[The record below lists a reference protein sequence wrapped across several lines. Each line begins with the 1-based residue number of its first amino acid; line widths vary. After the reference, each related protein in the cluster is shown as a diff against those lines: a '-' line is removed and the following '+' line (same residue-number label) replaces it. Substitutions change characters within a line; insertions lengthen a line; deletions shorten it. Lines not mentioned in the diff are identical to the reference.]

1 MPADKAIS
9 PSKSSDILKMFGL
22 DNIAD
27 ILEDES
33 FPEKSFPFDRFLSL
47 KHLGLD
53 LLIERLAQEENSNN
67 DRRARD
73 KTTSNK
79 FHLSTKL
86 IILNLLKVHIARKTL
101 NSSNISVGVEF
112 RSGKYT
118 VKSRYDQASIS
129 YRPFIASYEF
139 LRESGYVEIV
149 KNGYYIPEAKFGETT
164 RIGPTSK
171 LSSIFYNLFPDNIVF
186 FTQDPSK
193 EIIELRTARKLGKV
207 VRCEY
212 LDDAFTNIVRD
223 RLSRINSV
231 LENHW
236 YDLNLSNDQ
245 FHDFYKEMMIKND
258 ADHYKSFYIDFT
270 RRKLYRAFN
279 NGQFDQG
286 GRFYGGWWQSIPSK
300 YRRFITINGKRTVE
314 VDFSNMQPSL
324 LYAKEGIQLT
334 RDAYTISNL
343 SEVDRDIIKGAF
355 LRMLNGDTDPKEYI
369 PKDYDAEEAG
379 IDWSGL
385 VDAIYNDHAP
395 VARYFSSG
403 IGVELMFAE
412 SQMAEQIMLH
422 FTQGNYPCLPIHD
435 SFIVHHGL
443 DDDLKATMQRVYKNY
458 TGMDISVDADMG
470 IDNTIAS
477 DELITVEDFISS
489 PLESQYEKRLQ
500 AWFNHKEELKSYK

>member
-9 PSKSSDILKMFGL
+9 PNKSSDVLKRFGL
-22 DNIAD
+22 DDIEG

-33 FPEKSFPFDRFLSL
+33 FPEKSFPFDRFLAL
-47 KHLGLD
+47 THLGLD
-53 LLIERLAQEENSNN
+53 LLIERLVQEENDNN
-67 DRRARD
+67 DRRTRD
-73 KTTSNK
+73 KTTSNR
-79 FHLSTKL
+79 FYLSTKL

-101 NSSNISVGVEF
+101 NSSNISVGVELG
-112 RSGKYT
+112 SGKYT
-118 VKSRYDQASIS
+118 VKSRYAQTGIG
-129 YRPFIASYEF
+129 YRPFIASYDF

-171 LSSIFYNLFPDNIVF
+171 LSSIFDNLFPDNIVF

-193 EIIELRTARKLGKV
+193 EIIELRKKRRGGKI

-212 LDDAFTNIVRD
+212 QDDAFTNSARNT
-223 RLSRINSV
+223 LSQINSA

-245 FHDFYKEMMIKND
+245 FHDLYKEMMIKND

-270 RRKLYRAFN
+270 RRSLFRAFN
-279 NGQFDQG
+279 NGRFDQG

-324 LYAKEGIQLT
+324 LYWKEGIQLT
-334 RDAYTISNL
+334 RDAYTISHL
-343 SEVDRDIIKGAF
+343 SGVDRKVIKTAF
-355 LRMLNGDTDPKEYI
+355 LRILNGDTEPKEYI
-369 PKDYDAEEAG
+369 PKGYDAKKAG
-379 IDWSGL
+379 IDWFNL

-395 VARYFSSG
+395 VAHYFSSG
-403 IGVELMFAE
+403 IGIELMFAE
-412 SQMAEQIMLH
+412 SQMAEQVMLH
-422 FTQGNYPCLPIHD
+422 FTQRNHPCLQIHD

-443 DDDLKATMQRVYKNY
+443 DDDLKATMQRAYKNY

-477 DELITVEDFISS
+477 DELITVEDFISP